1 MRLRTRTKLMVQ
13 LAQDVISAE
22 DNENYLLDQG
32 YDSSPAPSLDVSFD
46 IDDDLDGSFKD
57 PTYVPSVSSLITKD
71 GYNDID
77 CSPETSLKQDF
88 ANNEEIKNSP
98 EREIKKI
105 FYMNDGF
112 NSNEKKYIL
121 DLPVANK
128 SANKINIIDDVVLKK
143 SCTGTNPVI
152 DFADK
157 LNSSRP
163 SCNVSYVKKKKTFCK
178 YCLSQVTNFERHLE
192 RNHNDCKEVIEML
205 SFPKKHAER
214 KKIIGLIRNAGNF
227 NEYLKGNLRPKYS
240 NPTENRKYYPC
251 SRCKALLTRNYLTRH
266 KQKCV
271 LKDINSSRSGENQ
284 LALSQTLIAC
294 SLDQNSTLH
303 KLRVKEQVFSRMK
316 PDEISMVAKTDVLIY
331 SFGENYLKKHKRD
344 QIISVCSNKMRE
356 LARFLIEF
364 RKMTNNLQY
373 ALKDVLKPKLFDL
386 AIECAKR
393 LGGYDMEKKSYRSP
407 SLSAHIGT
415 SLKQV
420 CDLLIRLVLKED
432 PSFLCTNREE
442 ILTETKRFQE
452 LIDSQWTT
460 EISSLAFKDLREKQW
475 EKPILLPLTRDI
487 TKFKEYVT
495 LIANRSMAFLESD
508 YTNKKHFK
516 NLVQAS
522 LALTILF
529 NRKRI
534 GDVHYTKLTTY
545 TESANSINQ
554 EECEKAL
561 TESEKILTKY
571 YKRIVTGGKG
581 SKPVAILFPPYLQT
595 FIDFF
600 LKIRSENQN
609 IVPENNPYLFG
620 SPGTVKWTRG
630 DVVIRKFAHE
640 AGLEY
645 PDQISSNKLRK
656 QIATVMQI
664 LNLNQEETEQFA
676 QFMGHTEK
684 THNDYYRLPQD
695 IYQTAKISKLLL
707 LMERGVDIYKGKSLH
722 EIDINPQEELAE
734 EESENDDDTQNI
746 HSVAV
751 PNSLVKP
758 QHKQHIELKSEIIG
772 RTAWT
777 AEQAGLVKTYF
788 ENNISSKKAPRKKEC
803 LELINKYPDVFYNKD
818 WTRVKTFIYN
828 IYRKK

>member
-163 SCNVSYVKKKKTFCK
+163 SCNV
-178 YCLSQVTNFERHLE
+178 
-192 RNHNDCKEVIEML
+192 
-205 SFPKKHAER
+205 
-214 KKIIGLIRNAGNF
+214 
-227 NEYLKGNLRPKYS
+227 
-240 NPTENRKYYPC
+240 
-251 SRCKALLTRNYLTRH
+251 
-266 KQKCV
+266 
-271 LKDINSSRSGENQ
+271 
-284 LALSQTLIAC
+284 
-294 SLDQNSTLH
+294 
-303 KLRVKEQVFSRMK
+303 
-316 PDEISMVAKTDVLIY
+316 
-331 SFGENYLKKHKRD
+331 
-344 QIISVCSNKMRE
+344 
-356 LARFLIEF
+356 
-364 RKMTNNLQY
+364 
-373 ALKDVLKPKLFDL
+373 
-386 AIECAKR
+386 
-393 LGGYDMEKKSYRSP
+393 
-407 SLSAHIGT
+407 
-415 SLKQV
+415 
-420 CDLLIRLVLKED
+420 
-432 PSFLCTNREE
+432 
-442 ILTETKRFQE
+442 
-452 LIDSQWTT
+452 
-460 EISSLAFKDLREKQW
+460 
-475 EKPILLPLTRDI
+475 
-487 TKFKEYVT
+487 
-495 LIANRSMAFLESD
+495 
-508 YTNKKHFK
+508 
-516 NLVQAS
+516 
-522 LALTILF
+522 
-529 NRKRI
+529 
-534 GDVHYTKLTTY
+534 
-545 TESANSINQ
+545 
-554 EECEKAL
+554 
-561 TESEKILTKY
+561 
-571 YKRIVTGGKG
+571 
-581 SKPVAILFPPYLQT
+581 
-595 FIDFF
+595 
-600 LKIRSENQN
+600 
-609 IVPENNPYLFG
+609 
-620 SPGTVKWTRG
+620 
-630 DVVIRKFAHE
+630 
-640 AGLEY
+640 
-645 PDQISSNKLRK
+645 
-656 QIATVMQI
+656 
-664 LNLNQEETEQFA
+664 
-676 QFMGHTEK
+676 
-684 THNDYYRLPQD
+684 RLPQD